1 MFNPKIYIN
10 RRNALSKAVS
20 TGVILFLG
28 NDESPMN
35 YADNTYPYRQD
46 STFLYFF
53 GLDLSGLTGIIDI
66 DENKEFIFGDDIS
79 LGDIVWMGPQKTIAE
94 QSRFAGIKRTG
105 SLSDLVSYLDKVVSQ
120 GRKVHF
126 IPQYRSDNFQKIE
139 EFLGIKAL
147 AVNQYTSIT
156 LTKAVIALRS
166 IKSKDELDEI
176 EKAIKVSYEVH
187 TAAMKISRPGL
198 VEREVYGI
206 LSGIAD
212 SLGNGASF
220 PSIFSVHGETLHNHH
235 YKNIMKDG
243 DLIVHDSGVSSS
255 MHYASDI
262 TRTFPVNGKFSLRQ
276 KEVYQIVLKAQL
288 TAINA
293 MNPGTN
299 FKNVHLKAAKVIASG
314 LKDLGLMKGSVDE
327 AVNAGAHALFFPHG
341 LGHMLGLDVHD
352 MENFGEGYVG
362 YDNKSER
369 STQFGLSYLRLAKPL
384 KPGYVVTIEPG
395 IYFIPELINKWETE
409 KKFTQ
414 YINYNKVKSY
424 IGFGGIRIE
433 DDIVVQNNGHSV
445 LGKPIPK
452 TVSEV
457 ENICNRQ

>member
-10 RRNALSKAVS
+10 RRSALSKDVAS
-20 TGVILFLG
+20 GVILFLG
-28 NDESPMN
+28 NNESPMN
-35 YADNTYPYRQD
+35 YTDNTYPYRQD
-46 STFLYFF
+46 SSFLYFF
-53 GLDLSGLTGIIDI
+53 GIDMPGLTGIIDI
-66 DENKEFIFGDDIS
+66 DENKEIIFGDDIS
-79 LGDIVWMGPQKTIAE
+79 LDDIVWMGPQKTILE
-94 QSRFAGIKRTG
+94 QSMSSGIKKTG
-105 SLSDLVSYLDKVVSQ
+105 NLNDLDSYLNKVISQ
-120 GRKVHF
+120 RRKIHF
-126 IPQYRSDNFQKIE
+126 IPQYRPDNLQKIE
-139 EFLGIKAL
+139 KLLGIKSSV
-147 AVNQYTSIT
+147 VNQYTSVI
-156 LTKAVIALRS
+156 LTKAVASLRS
-166 IKSKDELDEI
+166 IKSKEELNEI

-187 TAAMKISRPGL
+187 TEAMRISRPGL

-235 YKNIMKDG
+235 YKNIMNDG

-262 TRTFPVNGKFSLRQ
+262 TRTFPVNGKFSQRQ
-276 KEVYQIVLKAQL
+276 KEVYQIVLKAQM

-314 LKDLGLMKGSVDE
+314 LKDLGLMKGSIDE
-327 AVNAGAHALFFPHG
+327 AVSAGAHALFFPHG

-352 MENFGEGYVG
+352 MENLGEGYVG
-362 YDNKSER
+362 YDDKSER

-384 KPGYVVTIEPG
+384 MPGYVVTIEPG
-395 IYFIPELINKWETE
+395 IYFIPELISKWESE

-433 DDIVVQNNGHSV
+433 DDIVVQNIGHRV

-452 TVSEV
+452 TVSDV
-457 ENICNRQ
+457 ENICNQQ